1 MSTLNSTST
10 LAQIEAAYADN
21 ASYAEDN
28 SVAKARAFVTACR
41 LLLLKYP
48 NRTGTPQ
55 ADLETSID
63 LIQKEKKAAE
73 GWLQSHDTGSSSTSA
88 GPRVTRVTRVSLENS
103 R

>member
-1 MSTLNSTST
+1 MSTLSSAST
-10 LAQIEAAYADN
+10 LAEIEAAYADS

-48 NRTGTPQ
+48 KRTGTPQ
-55 ADLETSID
+55 AELETAID
-63 LIQKEKKAAE
+63 LIAQEKAAAE
-73 GWLQSHDTGSSSTSA
+73 KWLESHDTGSGSTA
-88 GPRVTRVTRVSLENS
+88 GGPRVTRVSFENS

>member
-10 LAQIEAAYADN
+10 LAQIEASYADS

-48 NRTGTPQ
+48 KRTGTPQ

-73 GWLQSHDTGSSSTSA
+73 DWLAAHDTGPTSTAA
-88 GPRVTRVTRVSLENS
+88 GPRVTRVSFENS

>member
-1 MSTLNSTST
+1 MSTLSSSST

-41 LLLLKYP
+41 LLVLKYP
-48 NRTGTPQ
+48 KSTGTPQ
-55 ADLETSID
+55 AQLRTAID
-63 LIQKEKKAAE
+63 LIQGEKAAAE
-73 GWLQSHDTGSSSTSA
+73 KWIEAHDTGGRSTA
-88 GPRVTRVTRVSLENS
+88 GGPCVRRVSFENC

>member
-1 MSTLNSTST
+1 MSTLSSAST
-10 LAQIEAAYADN
+10 LAQVEAAYADN

-41 LLLLKYP
+41 LLLKYP
-48 NRTGTPQ
+48 KRTGTPQ
-55 ADLETSID
+55 ADLETAID

-73 GWLQSHDTGSSSTSA
+73 DWLAAHDTGPTSTAA
-88 GPRVTRVTRVSLENS
+88 GPRVTRVSFENS

>member
-10 LAQIEAAYADN
+10 LAQIEAEYANN

-48 NRTGTPQ
+48 KRTGTPQ
-55 ADLETSID
+55 ADLETSIE
-63 LIQKEKKAAE
+63 LIQKEKTAAE
-73 GWLQSHDTGSSSTSA
+73 TWLQSHDTGPTSTSS
-88 GPRVTRVTRVSLENS
+88 GPRVTRVSFENS